1 MVKHAYWMGVAV
13 LALISCAEQEDT
25 NANNIARANTI
36 IVQYP
41 ETYQDSSEISFFEDS
56 KVIDPFRWLEYEY
69 SPSVTY
75 WTKSQ
80 QSLTRKYFDSL
91 PDKCLIEQRLRD
103 LWNYERRSLLE
114 KKGAYYYQFMNRGL
128 QEQAVFYRSQAI
140 EGPFEQ
146 LFDPSQLSEDGSVSI
161 SAHTFSADGRL
172 MGLQLARDGS
182 DWKTIRVLN
191 LRTGQLLPDVVEE
204 VKHSAIAWDKEGFYY
219 SRYPSA
225 QHYDRSAKN
234 EFHQLFYH
242 RLGTSQSQ
250 DEVIFADRIFPERNV
265 RAVTSVDQRFLI
277 LQLYENSHGNAIY
290 FRNLSNGN
298 PEFTP
303 IYSFFDEQFDFV
315 GGYGNKLLF
324 RTTHQA
330 DKGRLIQ
337 VSTSNP
343 GTPYWE
349 EVLPEGNSLMD
360 QVYLYGNKLIAHYL
374 KAGKSQVIVYSLAG
388 EQLYE
393 VDLEPLGLGAVTQL
407 TGNPENNE
415 AFLGYSSFNFPERIY
430 RLNLNNGVLEPY
442 FIPEVDFDPAD
453 YEIKQVEFDSY
464 DGVPVNMSLV
474 HRKGL
479 RLSGNNPGLLLVLD
493 EELAPA
499 KLQFNPTGLQLM
511 PILLEHN
518 GVCAI
523 AQIRGQEGKG
533 RNWRRA
539 GSGKNKQNSF
549 DDFHAAAEYLIA
561 NKNTSSQK
569 LAIYGQGRGGL
580 VIGACLTQRPD
591 LYRVTVPAHGL
602 LDMLRYQRF
611 AGGWLWKDLYGESAD
626 EELFSYLFAYSPLHN
641 VVEANYPATLVMTAE
656 HDDWIVPAHSYKF
669 TAALQA
675 LQRKEEAYPPI
686 LIQVDEGAGPVQR
699 GTVSRAIDAGT
710 QVSSFILFNSDEPI
724 AY

>member
-13 LALISCAEQEDT
+13 LALISCAELEDT

-41 ETYQDSSEISFFEDS
+41 ETYQDSSEVSFFEDT

-91 PDKCLIEQRLRD
+91 PDKWLIEQRLRD
-103 LWNYERRSLLE
+103 LWNYERRTLLE

-128 QEQAVFYRSQAI
+128 QEQPVLYRSRAI

-146 LFDPSQLSEDGSVSI
+146 IFDPGQLSKDGSLSI
-161 SAHTFSADGRL
+161 SSHTFSADGRL
-172 MGLQLARDGS
+172 LGLQLSKSGS

-191 LRTGQLLPDVVEE
+191 LRTGELLPDVVEE
-204 VKHSAIAWDKEGFYY
+204 VKHSEIAWDKEGFYY

-242 RLGTSQSQ
+242 RLGTDQSV
-250 DEVIFADRIFPERNV
+250 DEVIFADRIFPERN
-265 RAVTSVDQRFLI
+265 ASATTSVDQRFLI
-277 LQLYENSHGNAIY
+277 LQLHENSHGNAIY
-290 FRNLSNGN
+290 FRNLTNGN
-298 PEFTP
+298 PEFVP

-324 RTTHQA
+324 RTTQQA

-337 VSTSNP
+337 VSTNNP
-343 GTPYWE
+343 GAPYWE
-349 EVLPEGNSLMD
+349 EILPESNSLMD
-360 QVYLYGNKLIAHYL
+360 KVYLYGNKLIAHYL
-374 KAGKSQVIVYSLAG
+374 EAGKSQVIVYSLAG

-393 VDLEPLGLGAVTQL
+393 VDLKPLGLGAVTTI

-415 AFLGYSSFNFPERIY
+415 AFLGYSSYNFPERIY

-442 FIPEVDFDPAD
+442 FIPELDFDPAD
-453 YEIKQVEFDSY
+453 YEVKQVVFDSY
-464 DGVPVNMSLV
+464 DGVAVGMSIV

-479 RLSGNNPGLLLVLD
+479 RLTGNNPGLLLVLD
-493 EELAPA
+493 EALSPS

-511 PILLEHN
+511 PIMLEHN
-518 GVCAI
+518 AVCAI
-523 AQIRGQEGKG
+523 AQIRGKEGKG
-533 RNWRRA
+533 GNWLRA

-549 DDFHAAAEYLIA
+549 DDFQAAAEYLIA
-561 NKNTSSQK
+561 NKYTSSQK

-580 VIGACLTQRPD
+580 VVGACLTQRPD
-591 LYRVTVPAHGL
+591 LYRVAIPANGL

-611 AGGWLWKDLYGESAD
+611 AGGWLWKDLYGESSD
-626 EELFSYLFAYSPLHN
+626 NEVFGFIYSYSPLHN
-641 VVEANYPATLVMTAE
+641 VVEADYPATLVITAE
-656 HDDWIVPAHSYKF
+656 HDDWIVPAHAYKF

-675 LQRKEEAYPPI
+675 LQRKEAAYPPI
-686 LIQVDEGAGPVQR
+686 LIQVEEGAGPIQR
-699 GTVSRAIDAGT
+699 SSVSRVITAGT
-710 QVSSFILFNSDEPI
+710 EVLSFILFNSDEAI

>member
-41 ETYQDSSEISFFEDS
+41 ETYQDSTEVSFFEAS

-91 PDKCLIEQRLRD
+91 PDKWLIEQRLRD

-128 QEQAVFYRSQAI
+128 EEQAIFYRSQAI

-146 LFDPSQLSEDGSVSI
+146 LFDPNQLSADGSVSV

-172 MGLQLARDGS
+172 LGLQLSKDGS

-242 RLGTSQSQ
+242 KLGTSQTS
-250 DEVIFADRIFPERNV
+250 DEVIFADRIFPERNA

-290 FRNLSNGN
+290 FRNLTNGN

-330 DKGRLIQ
+330 DKGRLVQ

-343 GTPYWE
+343 AAPYWE
-349 EVLPEGNSLMD
+349 EILPAGNTLMD

-374 KAGKSQVIVYSLAG
+374 QGGKSQVIVYSLSG

-393 VDLEPLGLGAVTQL
+393 VDLKPLGLGAVGQI

-415 AFLGYSSFNFPERIY
+415 AFLSYSSFNFPERIY

-442 FIPEVDFDPAD
+442 FIPELDFDPAD

-464 DGVPVNMSLV
+464 DGVPIAMSIV

-479 RLSGNNPGLLLVLD
+479 RLTGNNPGLLLVLD
-493 EELAPA
+493 EELSPP

-511 PILLEHN
+511 PIMLEHN

-523 AQIRGQEGKG
+523 AQIRGHEGKG
-533 RNWRRA
+533 LSWLRA

-549 DDFHAAAEYLIA
+549 DDFQAAAEYLIA
-561 NKNTSSQK
+561 NKYTSSQK
-569 LAIYGQGRGGL
+569 MAIYGQGRGGL

-591 LYRVTVPAHGL
+591 LYRVTIAAHGL
-602 LDMLRYQRF
+602 QDMLRYQRF
-611 AGGWLWKDLYGESAD
+611 AGGWLWKDLYGESTD
-626 EELFSYLFAYSPLHN
+626 EEVFSFIYAYSPLHN
-641 VVEANYPATLVMTAE
+641 VVEADYPATLVMTAE
-656 HDDWIVPAHSYKF
+656 HDDRIVPAHSYKF

-686 LIQVDEGAGPVQR
+686 LIQVEEGAGPVQKNA
-699 GTVSRAIDAGT
+699 VSRAIATGT
-710 QVSSFILFNSDEPI
+710 QVLSFILFNSDEAI

>member
-1 MVKHAYWMGVAV
+1 MVKHACWMGIAV
-13 LALISCAEQEDT
+13 LALISCTEQEGT
-25 NANNIARANTI
+25 NAHNLVRANTI

-41 ETYQDSSEISFFEDS
+41 ETYQDSTEVSFFESS
-56 KVIDPFRWLEYEY
+56 KVVDPFRWLEYEY

-91 PDKCLIEQRLRD
+91 PDKWLIEQ
-103 LWNYERRSLLE
+103 RRSLLE

-146 LFDPSQLSEDGSVSI
+146 LFDPNQLSDDGSVSV
-161 SAHTFSADGRL
+161 SDHTFSADGRL
-172 MGLQLARDGS
+172 LGLQLAKSGS
-182 DWKTIRVLN
+182 DWKTIRVLD
-191 LRTGQLLPDVVEE
+191 LRTGRLLPDVIEE

-242 RLGTSQSQ
+242 RLGTSQSE
-250 DEVIFADRIFPERNV
+250 DEVIFADRIFPERNA

-277 LQLYENSHGNAIY
+277 LQLFENSHGNAIY
-290 FRNLSNGN
+290 FRNLTTGN

-330 DKGRLIQ
+330 DKGRLVQ

-343 GTPYWE
+343 GAPYWE
-349 EVLPEGNSLMD
+349 EILPEGRSLLD

-374 KAGKSQVIVYSLAG
+374 EAGKSRVIVYSLSG

-393 VDLEPLGLGAVTQL
+393 VDLQPLGLGAVSRI

-415 AFLGYSSFNFPERIY
+415 AFMGYSSYNFPERIY

-442 FIPEVDFDPAD
+442 FLPELDFDPAD
-453 YEIKQVEFDSY
+453 YEIKQVAFDSY
-464 DGVPVNMSLV
+464 DGVSVNMSIV

-479 RLSGNNPGLLLVLD
+479 RLTGNNPGLLLALD
-493 EELAPA
+493 EELSPP

-511 PILLEHN
+511 PIMLEHN

-523 AQIRGQEGKG
+523 AQIRGQEGNG
-533 RNWRRA
+533 RRWLRA

-549 DDFHAAAEYLIA
+549 DDFQAAAEYLIA
-561 NKNTSSQK
+561 NKYTSSEK

-580 VIGACLTQRPD
+580 VVGACLTQRPD
-591 LYRVTVPAHGL
+591 LYRATIPANGL

-611 AGGWLWKDLYGESAD
+611 AGGWLWKDLYGESTD
-626 EELFSYLFAYSPLHN
+626 EELFSFLYAYSPLHN

-656 HDDWIVPAHSYKF
+656 HDDRIVPAHSYKF

-675 LQRKEEAYPPI
+675 LQNKTEAYPPI
-686 LIQVDEGAGPVQR
+686 LIRVENGAGPVQK
-699 GTVSRAIDAGT
+699 SSLSKAITSGT
-710 QVSSFILFNSDEPI
+710 QVLSFILFNSDEAI

>member
-91 PDKCLIEQRLRD
+91 PDKWLIEQRLRD
-103 LWNYERRSLLE
+103 LWNYDRRSLLE

-549 DDFHAAAEYLIA
+549 DDFQAAAEYLIA
-561 NKNTSSQK
+561 NKYTSSQK

>member
-1 MVKHAYWMGVAV
+1 MVKHACWMGIAV
-13 LALISCAEQEDT
+13 LALISCTEQEGS
-25 NANNIARANTI
+25 NAHNIVRANTI

-41 ETYQDSSEISFFEDS
+41 ETYQDSTEVSFFENS
-56 KVIDPFRWLEYEY
+56 RVVDPFRWLEYEY

-91 PDKCLIEQRLRD
+91 PDKWLIEQRLRD

-128 QEQAVFYRSQAI
+128 QEQSVFYRSQAI

-146 LFDPSQLSEDGSVSI
+146 LFDPNQLSEDGSVSV

-172 MGLQLARDGS
+172 LGLQLAKSGS
-182 DWKTIRVLN
+182 DWKTIRVLD
-191 LRTGQLLPDVVEE
+191 LRTGRLLPDVIEE

-242 RLGTSQSQ
+242 RLGTDQSE
-250 DEVIFADRIFPERNV
+250 DEVIFADRIFPERNA
-265 RAVTSVDQRFLI
+265 RAITSVDQRFLI
-277 LQLYENSHGNAIY
+277 LQLFENSHGNAIY
-290 FRNLSNGN
+290 FRNLTNGN
-298 PEFTP
+298 PEFIP

-343 GTPYWE
+343 GAPYWE
-349 EVLPEGNSLMD
+349 EILPEGRRLLD

-374 KAGKSQVIVYSLAG
+374 EAGKSQLIVYSLSG

-393 VDLEPLGLGAVTQL
+393 VDLKPLGLGAVSKI

-415 AFLGYSSFNFPERIY
+415 AFLGYSSYNFPERIY

-442 FIPEVDFDPAD
+442 FIPELDFDPAD
-453 YEIKQVEFDSY
+453 YEIKQVAFDSY
-464 DGVPVNMSLV
+464 DGVSVDMSIV

-479 RLSGNNPGLLLVLD
+479 RLTGNNPGLLLVLD
-493 EELAPA
+493 EELSPP

-511 PILLEHN
+511 PIMLEHN

-523 AQIRGQEGKG
+523 ARIRGHEGNG
-533 RNWRRA
+533 LRWLRA

-549 DDFHAAAEYLIA
+549 DDFQAAAEYLIA
-561 NKNTSSQK
+561 NKYTSSEK

-580 VIGACLTQRPD
+580 VVGACLTQRPD
-591 LYRVTVPAHGL
+591 LYRVTIPANGL
-602 LDMLRYQRF
+602 MDMLRYQRF
-611 AGGWLWKDLYGESAD
+611 AGGWLWKDLYGESTD
-626 EELFSYLFAYSPLHN
+626 EELFSFLYAYSPLHN

-656 HDDWIVPAHSYKF
+656 HDDRIVPAHSYKF

-675 LQRKEEAYPPI
+675 LQKKTEAYPPI
-686 LIQVDEGAGPVQR
+686 LIQVENGAGPVQK
-699 GTVSRAIDAGT
+699 SSLSKAITSGT
-710 QVSSFILFNSDEPI
+710 QVLSFILFNSDEAI

>member
-1 MVKHAYWMGVAV
+1 MVKHACWMGMAV
-13 LALISCAEQEDT
+13 LTLISCTEQEGT
-25 NANNIARANTI
+25 NAHNTVRANTI

-41 ETYQDSSEISFFEDS
+41 ETYQDSTEVSFFEDS
-56 KVIDPFRWLEYEY
+56 KVVDPFRWLEYEY

-91 PDKCLIEQRLRD
+91 PDKWLIEQRLRD

-128 QEQAVFYRSQAI
+128 EEQAIFYRSQAI

-146 LFDPSQLSEDGSVSI
+146 LFDPNQLSEDGSVSV

-172 MGLQLARDGS
+172 LGLQLSKEGS
-182 DWKTIRVLN
+182 DWKTIRVLD

-242 RLGTSQSQ
+242 RLGTSQTE
-250 DEVIFADRIFPERNV
+250 DEVIFADRIFPERNA

-277 LQLYENSHGNAIY
+277 LQLYENSHSNAIY
-290 FRNLSNGN
+290 FRNLTNGN
-298 PEFTP
+298 PEFIP

-337 VSTSNP
+337 VSTSSP
-343 GTPYWE
+343 GAPYWE
-349 EVLPEGNSLMD
+349 EILPERKSLMD

-374 KAGKSQVIVYSLAG
+374 QAGKSQVIVYSLSG

-393 VDLEPLGLGAVTQL
+393 VDLRPLGLGAVSKIS
-407 TGNPENNE
+407 GNPENNE
-415 AFLGYSSFNFPERIY
+415 AFLGYSSYNFPERIY

-442 FIPEVDFDPAD
+442 FIPELDFDPAD
-453 YEIKQVEFDSY
+453 YEIKQVTFDSY
-464 DGVPVNMSLV
+464 DGVAVDMSIV

-479 RLSGNNPGLLLVLD
+479 RLTGNNPGLLLVLGED
-493 EELAPA
+493 LSAP

-511 PILLEHN
+511 PIMLEHN

-523 AQIRGQEGKG
+523 AQIRGYEGKG
-533 RNWRRA
+533 VRWLRA

-549 DDFHAAAEYLIA
+549 DDFQAAAEYLIT
-561 NKNTSSQK
+561 NKYTSSEK

-580 VIGACLTQRPD
+580 VIGASLTQRPD
-591 LYRVTVPAHGL
+591 LYRVTVPANGP

-611 AGGWLWKDLYGESAD
+611 AGGWLWKDLYGESSD
-626 EELFSYLFAYSPLHN
+626 EEIFSFLYAYSPLHN
-641 VVEANYPATLVMTAE
+641 VVEADYPATLVMTAE
-656 HDDWIVPAHSYKF
+656 HDDRVVPAHSYKF

-675 LQRKEEAYPPI
+675 LQEKTAAYPPI
-686 LIQVDEGAGPVQR
+686 LIQIEEGAGPAQR
-699 GTVSRAIDAGT
+699 TSVSRAIASGT
-710 QVSSFILFNSDEPI
+710 QVLSFILFNSDEAI

>member
-1 MVKHAYWMGVAV
+1 MVKHACWMGIAV
-13 LALISCAEQEDT
+13 LALISCTEQEGS
-25 NANNIARANTI
+25 NAHNIVRANTI

-41 ETYQDSSEISFFEDS
+41 ETYQDSTEVSFFENS
-56 KVIDPFRWLEYEY
+56 RVVDPFRWLEYEY

-91 PDKCLIEQRLRD
+91 PDKWLIEQRLRD

-128 QEQAVFYRSQAI
+128 QEQSVFYRSQAI

-146 LFDPSQLSEDGSVSI
+146 LFDPNQLSEDGSVSV

-172 MGLQLARDGS
+172 LGLQLAKSGS
-182 DWKTIRVLN
+182 DWKTIRVLD
-191 LRTGQLLPDVVEE
+191 LRTGRLLPDVIEE

-242 RLGTSQSQ
+242 RLGTDQSE
-250 DEVIFADRIFPERNV
+250 DEVIFADRIFPERNA
-265 RAVTSVDQRFLI
+265 RAITSVDQRFLI
-277 LQLYENSHGNAIY
+277 LQLFENSHGNAIY
-290 FRNLSNGN
+290 FRNLTNGN
-298 PEFTP
+298 PEFIP

-343 GTPYWE
+343 GAPYWE
-349 EVLPEGNSLMD
+349 EILPEGRRLLD

-374 KAGKSQVIVYSLAG
+374 EAGKSQLIVYSLSG
-388 EQLYE
+388 DQLYE
-393 VDLEPLGLGAVTQL
+393 VDLKPLGLGAVSKI

-415 AFLGYSSFNFPERIY
+415 AFLGYSSYNFPERIY

-442 FIPEVDFDPAD
+442 FIPELDFDPAD
-453 YEIKQVEFDSY
+453 YEIKQVAFDSY
-464 DGVPVNMSLV
+464 DGVSVDMSIV

-479 RLSGNNPGLLLVLD
+479 RLTGNNPGLLLVLD
-493 EELAPA
+493 EELSPP

-511 PILLEHN
+511 PIMLEHN

-523 AQIRGQEGKG
+523 AQIRGHEGNG
-533 RNWRRA
+533 LRWLRA
-539 GSGKNKQNSF
+539 GAGKNKQNSF
-549 DDFHAAAEYLIA
+549 DDFQAAAEYLIA
-561 NKNTSSQK
+561 NKYTSSEK

-580 VIGACLTQRPD
+580 VVGACLTQRPD
-591 LYRVTVPAHGL
+591 LYRVTIPANGL
-602 LDMLRYQRF
+602 MDMLRYQRF
-611 AGGWLWKDLYGESAD
+611 AGGWLWKDLYGESTD
-626 EELFSYLFAYSPLHN
+626 EELFSFLYAYSPLHN

-656 HDDWIVPAHSYKF
+656 HDDRIVPAHSYKF

-675 LQRKEEAYPPI
+675 LQKKTEAYPPI
-686 LIQVDEGAGPVQR
+686 LIQVENGAGPVQK
-699 GTVSRAIDAGT
+699 SSLSKAITSGT
-710 QVSSFILFNSDEPI
+710 QVLSFILFNSDEAI

>member
-91 PDKCLIEQRLRD
+91 PDKWLIEQRLRD

-549 DDFHAAAEYLIA
+549 DDFQAAAEYLIA
-561 NKNTSSQK
+561 NKYTSSQK

>member
-1 MVKHAYWMGVAV
+1 MVKHACWMGVVV
-13 LALISCAEQEDT
+13 LALISCTEQEGT
-25 NANNIARANTI
+25 NAHNLVRANTI

-41 ETYQDSSEISFFEDS
+41 ETYQDSTEVSFFENS
-56 KVIDPFRWLEYEY
+56 RVVDPFRWLEYEY

-91 PDKCLIEQRLRD
+91 PDKWLIEQRLRD
-103 LWNYERRSLLE
+103 LWNYERRTLLE

-128 QEQAVFYRSQAI
+128 QEQPVFYRSQAI

-146 LFDPSQLSEDGSVSI
+146 VFDPNQLSEDGSVSV
-161 SAHTFSADGRL
+161 SGHTFSADGRL
-172 MGLQLARDGS
+172 LGLQLSKDGS
-182 DWKTIRVLN
+182 DWKTIQVLD
-191 LRTGQLLPDVVEE
+191 LRTGKLLPDVIEE

-242 RLGTSQSQ
+242 RLGTSQSA
-250 DEVIFADRIFPERNV
+250 DEVIFADRIFPERNA

-277 LQLYENSHGNAIY
+277 LQLFEHSHGNAVY
-290 FRNLSNGN
+290 FRNLTNGN
-298 PEFTP
+298 PEFIP

-343 GTPYWE
+343 GAPYWE
-349 EVLPEGNSLMD
+349 EILPEGNGLLD

-374 KAGKSQVIVYSLAG
+374 QAGQSQVFVYSLSG

-393 VDLEPLGLGAVTQL
+393 LDLKPLGLGAVSHI

-415 AFLGYSSFNFPERIY
+415 AFLGYSSYNFPERIY

-442 FIPEVDFDPAD
+442 FLPELDFDPAD
-453 YEIKQVEFDSY
+453 YEVKQVAFDSY
-464 DGVPVNMSLV
+464 DGVSVDMSIV

-479 RLSGNNPGLLLVLD
+479 RLTGNNPGLLMVLD
-493 EELAPA
+493 EELSPS
-499 KLQFNPTGLQLM
+499 KLRFNPSGLQLM
-511 PILLEHN
+511 PIMLEHN
-518 GVCAI
+518 GVCAV
-523 AQIRGQEGKG
+523 AQIRGHEGKG
-533 RNWRRA
+533 LGWIRA
-539 GSGKNKQNSF
+539 GSGKKKQNSF
-549 DDFHAAAEYLIA
+549 DDFQAAAEYLIA
-561 NKNTSSQK
+561 NKYTSSEK

-580 VIGACLTQRPD
+580 VVGACLTQRPD
-591 LYRVTVPAHGL
+591 LYRVTVPANGL

-611 AGGWLWKDLYGESAD
+611 AGGWLWKDLYGESLD
-626 EELFSYLFAYSPLHN
+626 QEFFSFLYAYSPLHN
-641 VVEANYPATLVMTAE
+641 VVEADYPATLVMTAE
-656 HDDWIVPAHSYKF
+656 HDDRIVPAHSYKF

-675 LQRKEEAYPPI
+675 LQKKTQAYPPV
-686 LIQVDEGAGPVQR
+686 LIQIEDGAGPAQK
-699 GTVSRAIDAGT
+699 SSLSKAIDSGT
-710 QVSSFILFNSDEPI
+710 QVLSFILFNSDEAI